1 MKIKISQSQLNL
13 LIKEQEDTL
22 EKSLSGLE
30 YAIDKPFSCVE
41 YEPITINGKKS
52 FPKNR
57 RKSVIHTIIKEEVDK
72 IFVIN
77 IDFIKEWKGTEKNIV
92 LVKIGG
98 EDKNK
103 RSQQVEYAGTFHCT
117 GRDIVID
124 LDPPQYYQAR
134 EDGSMEKEHVYKQPS
149 PISPNPFV
157 GTIPGKEYKS
167 LNELGKEIEKITFDF
182 SKLNP
187 IV

>member
-1 MKIKISQSQLNL
+1 M
-13 LIKEQEDTL
+13 
-22 EKSLSGLE
+22 
-30 YAIDKPFSCVE
+30 
-41 YEPITINGKKS
+41 
-52 FPKNR
+52 
-57 RKSVIHTIIKEEVDK
+57 
-72 IFVIN
+72 IN

-103 RSQQVEYAGTFHCT
+103 RPQQVEYAGTFHCT

-149 PISPNPFV
+149 PISP
-157 GTIPGKEYKS
+157 K
-167 LNELGKEIEKITFDF
+167 
-182 SKLNP
+182 P
-187 IV
+187 ICGYNSRKRI